1 MLPLATR
8 RAWTMTTTPS
18 PLKDHVGRVSTPP
31 LATIPPRPA
40 LEQAATSAEEIA
52 SEAHPG
58 CLHYLL
64 VKALEDAR
72 KRQNRLRPHNL
83 QLPLVRPLST
93 GS

>member
-31 LATIPPRPA
+31 LAT
-40 LEQAATSAEEIA
+40 SAEEIA
-52 SEAHPG
+52 SEAHSG

-72 KRQNRLRPHNL
+72 K
-83 QLPLVRPLST
+83 
-93 GS
+93 